1 MHGMVME
8 LGVDRRVVEGGKAIT
23 VLLVVVERREGG
35 QGREL
40 ALPASLACHWQF
52 GIANCHDGA
61 GLGLGHAC
69 MGLSPQRLKQKALRP
84 NLLWSARKS
93 FRYLFLSQQGPATA
107 MAVSSPFTHSTSRAL
122 LSLVLYCQGRLERR
136 YASILIGKTLPWG
149 DCCSAESSL
158 WFGLHASI
166 KRL

>member
-1 MHGMVME
+1 VSLLCLPLLH
-8 LGVDRRVVEGGKAIT
+8 AI
-23 VLLVVVERREGG
+23 GS
-35 QGREL
+35 L
-40 ALPASLACHWQF
+40 ALP
-52 GIANCHDGA
+52 IAMMGPGWA
-61 GLGLGHAC
+61 WGMHAWV
-69 MGLSPQRLKQKALRP
+69 SPQRLKQKALRP